1 MKVARWLATPLL
13 AAGLLGWAARMSSG
27 LLAAAPEP
35 RPLAL
40 RAPSADREHVETYP
54 TPEQPR
60 DAVKLAVFEKI
71 NADRLAAG
79 LATVAWD
86 ESASRV
92 ADAFSAQQVAE
103 RTRGH
108 FLMDGLPPYART
120 AFASIFGKGS
130 ENSVSWLTT
139 ASSFSE
145 PTVNLALSG
154 QKDMITERPPNDGH
168 RRTILS
174 SDATHVGVGYAIDH
188 GRFQMAEE
196 FLVRHLERLSWK
208 ITPGAVPNAHFEG
221 RTRPRRAIRFVT
233 IAWEPV
239 PRHLTREEAS
249 ARTSYAYPKPFLSY
263 IPEGQHQWRVLETQN
278 QDRLSVR
285 RDDSFSFVFSPPQQG
300 LYTFV
305 FYTSSPEASDPRP
318 GGSATLWFE

>member
-1 MKVARWLATPLL
+1 LKVARWLVTPLL
-13 AAGLLGWAARMSSG
+13 AVSLGGGAARPISG
-27 LLAAAPEP
+27 LFAAASEP

-40 RAPSADREHVETYP
+40 RALSADREHVENYP
-54 TPEQPR
+54 PPDRPR
-60 DAVKLAVFEKI
+60 DPVKQAVFQRI
-71 NADRLAAG
+71 NADRLNAG
-79 LATVAWD
+79 LPPVAWD
-86 ESASRV
+86 ESAARV

-108 FLMDGLPPYART
+108 YLMDGVPPYART
-120 AFASIFGKGS
+120 AFAGIFGKGS

-145 PTVNLALSG
+145 PTVSLALSG
-154 QKDMITERPPNDGH
+154 HKDMITEKPPNDGH

-174 SDATHVGVGYAIDH
+174 LEATHVGVGYAIDH

-196 FLVRHLERLSWK
+196 FLVRHLERLSWRVS
-208 ITPGAVPNAHFEG
+208 PGAVPNAHFEG
-221 RTRPRRAIRFVT
+221 RTRPRLTIRFVT

-239 PRHLTREEAS
+239 PRVLTREEAN
-249 ARTSYAYPKPFLSY
+249 ARTSYGYPKPFLAY
-263 IPEGQHQWRVLETQN
+263 IPEGQRHWQVLDTQN
-278 QDRLSVR
+278 QDRLQVR
-285 RDDSFSFVFSPPQQG
+285 RDDSFSFAFSPPQQG

-305 FYTSSPEASDPRP
+305 FYTSAPDSSDPRP